1 VAAAAIVYLALNF
14 LFASSRTQHMY
25 LKETLHGTATGTGFG
40 LLLQADFPALEKQ
53 QDGRLRR
60 ESSAATQ
67 VGSGFCGK
75 MQSAAA
81 ILIAPGLSD
90 VFSLK
95 HLHRHCIQV
104 TQQPLQRR
112 QLLSRRA
119 LEFRQLTGVRGDACA
134 VGSDSC
140 VVCLNS
146 YKLVLE
152 LRTCSGDSSGVVLH
166 ASQSR

>member
-1 VAAAAIVYLALNF
+1 
-14 LFASSRTQHMY
+14 
-25 LKETLHGTATGTGFG
+25 
-40 LLLQADFPALEKQ
+40 
-53 QDGRLRR
+53 
-60 ESSAATQ
+60 
-67 VGSGFCGK
+67 

-90 VFSLK
+90 LFSLK

-134 VGSDSC
+134 VGSGSC

-152 LRTCSGDSSGVVLH
+152 LRSCSGDSSGVVLH

>member
-1 VAAAAIVYLALNF
+1 
-14 LFASSRTQHMY
+14 
-25 LKETLHGTATGTGFG
+25 
-40 LLLQADFPALEKQ
+40 
-53 QDGRLRR
+53 
-60 ESSAATQ
+60 
-67 VGSGFCGK
+67 

-90 VFSLK
+90 LFFLK

-104 TQQPLQRR
+104 TQQPQRR

-119 LEFRQLTGVRGDACA
+119 LEFRQLKGIRGDACA

-152 LRTCSGDSSGVVLH
+152 LCTCSGDSSGAGLAREPDRSDDRANAGLWRGQEGEGRCSREVL
-166 ASQSR
+166 